1 MKTVNISLFSDNSME
16 RVKVF
21 VRTITEFKCD
31 MDLLSGRYV
40 IDAKS
45 ILGIFSLDLS
55 KPITLSI
62 HTNDEAELTRITE
75 ALSDFIV
82 E

>member
-1 MKTVNISLFSDNSME
+1 MKSVKININSIDKVKQFVNIVTKFDND
-16 RVKVF
+16 F
-21 VRTITEFKCD
+21 
-31 MDLLSGRYV
+31 DLVAGRYV

-45 ILGIFSLDLS
+45 IMGIFSLDLS
-55 KPITLSI
+55 QDLKLVIQRD
-62 HTNDEAELTRITE
+62 NDIDQILD